1 MHLFDVSGWI
11 LSKEAS
17 VGKQGGLKI
26 WVSSMPEDIL
36 ALKHDYESVMVIDR
50 VSEIP
55 LVLRV
60 GSS

>member
-1 MHLFDVSGWI
+1 
-11 LSKEAS
+11 
-17 VGKQGGLKI
+17 
-26 WVSSMPEDIL
+26 MPEDIL